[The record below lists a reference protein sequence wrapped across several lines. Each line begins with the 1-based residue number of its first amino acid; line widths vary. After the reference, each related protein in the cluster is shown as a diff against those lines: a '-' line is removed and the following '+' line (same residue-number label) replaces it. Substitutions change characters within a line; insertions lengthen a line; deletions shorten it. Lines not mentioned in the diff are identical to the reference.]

1 MSNQQENHLE
11 NSGSPQNTKQANYP
25 STRDLVCPKCSGSN
39 LNILGTKGA
48 KGTAVGMGMAL
59 GAIGNLVADS
69 ISKDDFTFQPVNYKC
84 ASCGKKFEALPLKA
98 KPDEILDQPCT
109 VTFTRLSC
117 FAGMAVSQN
126 VWLNG
131 MKAGS
136 IGNGKTITF
145 QTFVKH
151 NTVFVT
157 DQYGVA
163 FKGHYTF
170 EAQSGGTEE
179 INFKKK
185 FK

>member
-1 MSNQQENHLE
+1 MSNQQEI
-11 NSGSPQNTKQANYP
+11 NSGEKNSSPNTDQANFP
-25 STRDLVCPKCSGSN
+25 STRDLACPKCKSNN

-48 KGTAVGMGMAL
+48 KGAAVGVGMAF
-59 GAIGNLVADS
+59 GAIGHLAANA
-69 ISKDDFTFQPVNYKC
+69 ISKDDYTFQPVNYKC

-98 KPDEILDQPCT
+98 KPDEILAQPCT

-131 MKAGS
+131 LKIGS
-136 IGNGKTITF
+136 VGNGKTITF
-145 QTFVKH
+145 QTNVQH
-151 NTVFVT
+151 NTIFVT